1 MAFLDLIKNAIFEEE
16 AQPKQA
22 AASVPQGASRP
33 APPPSNPAAT
43 PSPSFTS
50 SPAASDNQFYSRL
63 AKQTDLAAVP
73 ELAKIE
79 AFAAPLVSI
88 IPDKSVRY
96 KAALATAQSQAGLTR
111 EAILNGFDSL
121 LTVLNSSAA
130 SFNKQSN
137 EVAKTE
143 VEGKTDQIN
152 QLNNVIQ
159 LKQKEIADLQ
169 QQVKAMQSEVDVSRS
184 KLQQAKANFGAAFE
198 RRKAE
203 IQQQRKDFEN
213 ILQ

>member
-22 AASVPQGASRP
+22 TASVPQGASRP
-33 APPPSNPAAT
+33 APPPSNPAVT

>member
-22 AASVPQGASRP
+22 AASVPQGTSRP
-33 APPPSNPAAT
+33 APSPSNPAVTA
-43 PSPSFTS
+43 SPSFTS

-137 EVAKTE
+137 EVAKAE